1 MAFEVG
7 WGRYVQCK
15 QNQIIVYL
23 FEENGFSIVF
33 MGLNSGLSWL
43 LQLVSSKAIIDQG
56 WIFFNSLLFIKKE
69 NWLRYRPIAC
79 RADFFI
85 LFFSVLLFYYY
96 FFFIISIFIPEESV
110 EWSPARGQIP
120 MFLLDTGE
128 LSWAELVVGRS
139 AAGSF
144 NQHLGPCFTNS
155 VQCHAAIFRLST
167 QHIRSRYNRP
177 AQNEGGKGFYE
188 MHSKSTD
195 DCPQW
200 F

>member
-128 LSWAELVVGRS
+128 LSWWWGGVRRAPLINTSVHVLQIQFSATQQSSDCPRS
-139 AAGSF
+139 TSG
-144 NQHLGPCFTNS
+144 QDTTDLHKM
-155 VQCHAAIFRLST
+155 R
-167 QHIRSRYNRP
+167 
-177 AQNEGGKGFYE
+177 EEKGFYE

-195 DCPQW
+195 DCPRW